1 MTFQRTVLN
10 IIKRD
15 FALSL
20 NYVVVSRIKAL
31 DSLLFEET
39 FNYKRFHKR
48 TAETIKIRVAD
59 VKRRYK

>member
-20 NYVVVSRIKAL
+20 NYVAVSRVKAL
-31 DSLLFEET
+31 NSLLFKEMFDYER
-39 FNYKRFHKR
+39 FYKKI
-48 TAETIKIRVAD
+48 AETIEMRVAD
-59 VKRRYK
+59 VKRRRE